1 MLVGG
6 PGSRSEFQCASV
18 LAAQGLAE
26 SEISISTR
34 RVISISHDIFIFQ
47 ANVLAAQGLVESE
60 SCISIRCVTSM
71 SNDTFV
77 FQASVFTAQ
86 GHVEREVG
94 FSMMYALC

>member
-47 ANVLAAQGLVESE
+47 ASVLAAQGLVESE
-60 SCISIRCVTSM
+60 FGTS
-71 SNDTFV
+71 V
-77 FQASVFTAQ
+77 
-86 GHVEREVG
+86 
-94 FSMMYALC
+94 MYALS